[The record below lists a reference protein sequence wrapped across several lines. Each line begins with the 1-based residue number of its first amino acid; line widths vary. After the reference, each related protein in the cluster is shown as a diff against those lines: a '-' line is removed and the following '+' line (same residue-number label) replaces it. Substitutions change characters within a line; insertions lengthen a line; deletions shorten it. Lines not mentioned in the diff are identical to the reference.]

1 MSIILNGQVVNT
13 FNFSGGE
20 CHVNISSL
28 AISKNVEIIAIL
40 NSSDAIMQLLL
51 TVDAARRINELAII
65 NLVIPY
71 FPYARQDRV
80 CNYGE
85 ALSVEVMANLIN
97 GLNCNSVTVYDPH
110 SQIVQALIRSCI
122 VVSSADIIGDNLADE
137 IKSKNLTLVSP
148 DAGARKKTEAIAQR
162 LFREGVSENI
172 IYAQKVRNSQTG
184 EIVETRLEKEA
195 IAQDCIIVDDI
206 CDGGRT
212 FIELAKSFKI

>member
-1 MSIILNGQVVNT
+1 MSIILNGQVVNM

-28 AISKNVEIIAIL
+28 AISENVEIIAIL

-51 TVDAARRINELAII
+51 TVDAARRISESAII

-148 DAGARKKTEAIAQR
+148 DAGARKK
-162 LFREGVSENI
+162 
-172 IYAQKVRNSQTG
+172 QKP
-184 EIVETRLEKEA
+184 
-195 IAQDCIIVDDI
+195 
-206 CDGGRT
+206 
-212 FIELAKSFKI
+212 